1 MIRLLVSLLGLA
13 SIAATPAPAPPPSS
27 SAYAANSSKL
37 TSVYN
42 LAHVGAMLDVCAAS
56 ASTPASPKSKE
67 IAELSTRLAT
77 LVKAMG
83 GHYRDRDLA
92 TIYESTKAQMASDEK
107 LKRHVHE
114 THQDC
119 GESSLAGMRTYVA
132 DNEAMIHAA
141 IESASQKSAPKSAQP
156 PK

>member
-1 MIRLLVSLLGLA
+1 MSRLLVALLALA
-13 SIAATPAPAPPPSS
+13 SIAATPAPGPPPSS
-27 SAYAANSSKL
+27 SAYSANSSKL

-42 LAHVGAMLDVCAAS
+42 LAHVGAMLDVCAAG
-56 ASTPASPKSKE
+56 APASAKAKE

-83 GHYRDRDLA
+83 GHYRDRELA

-107 LKRHVHE
+107 LRRHVHE

-141 IESASQKSAPKSAQP
+141 IESAAQKAAPKPAQP